1 MSCENHE
8 TVSNITICT
17 NLEARILMR
26 IESARLEPKSQ
37 SNLDSI
43 LGTLKESKRP
53 MGLSEKKGTPSFDAS
68 SCWCIVMGIGELSIN
83 NY

>member
-1 MSCENHE
+1 
-8 TVSNITICT
+8 
-17 NLEARILMR
+17 MR

-53 MGLSEKKGTPSFDAS
+53 MGLSEKRVPLHLMLHLAGALL
-68 SCWCIVMGIGELSIN
+68 WE
-83 NY
+83 

>member
-53 MGLSEKKGTPSFDAS
+53 MGLSEKRVPLHLMLHLAGALL
-68 SCWCIVMGIGELSIN
+68 WE
-83 NY
+83 